1 MPREHRHGRGA
12 EVLELLTEKLWAA
25 FQELTASK
33 SQDAMVDML
42 EALFAVGS
50 RMGLDETRVR
60 EARDNKLRK
69 LGGYSRARY
78 LTNSPLSA

>member
-1 MPREHRHGRGA
+1 
-12 EVLELLTEKLWAA
+12 
-25 FQELTASK
+25 
-33 SQDAMVDML
+33 MVDML

-78 LTNSPLSA
+78 LTNSPRSA